1 MAKDS
6 KKPYGD
12 VPYADPGFQPDGK
25 HRYPL
30 DSEDHVRAA
39 WSYIN
44 QPGNQKPYSA
54 EQLSTIKARIKAAGL
69 KYGIK
74 FEEGD

>member
-1 MAKDS
+1 MAKDP

-12 VPYADPGFQPDGK
+12 VPYADPGYQDDGK
-25 HRYPL
+25 SRYPL

-39 WSYIN
+39 RNYIN
-44 QPGNQKPYSA
+44 QKDNQKPYTA
-54 EQLSTIKARIKAAGL
+54 DEVAKIKARIKAAGL